1 MNATL
6 ETFNAANYPASPAA
20 STKSLWAAVGVLGV
34 CVVAMGGA
42 LVHVSSGKLPDA
54 AVSSAVSGNAPALA
68 TPMQSLSS
76 GLMPLT
82 APAGLLAPVPAQEK
96 SNIEKK
102 PADASVKSPP
112 VATKSGANTGTV
124 EKRNAPV
131 LVASSDAGTAPVPQP
146 ASHATVQ
153 ALPAPAP
160 SPVLVAQPVA
170 KPICASC
177 GVVETVTPIVRKGE
191 PGAVGAIAGGVL
203 GAVIGNQV
211 GQGTGKTV
219 ATVLGGVGGVL
230 AGREI
235 EKNVKKTT
243 VYNVQVR
250 MEDGSL
256 RSFEQ
261 ASSLAVGAKVTVE
274 AGSLRAE

>member
-6 ETFNAANYPASPAA
+6 DVFNAPSPAA
-20 STKSLWAAVGVLGV
+20 SSGSSKTLWAAVGVLGV

-42 LVHVSSGKLPDA
+42 LVHISAGKPQEA
-54 AVSSAVSGNAPALA
+54 YTASAPV
-68 TPMQSLSS
+68 QSLSS
-76 GLMPLT
+76 SLMPLS
-82 APAGLLAPVPAQEK
+82 APAALPATVPEAEK
-96 SNIEKK
+96 AVSEKK
-102 PADASVKSPP
+102 SANVIVKSSHS
-112 VATKSGANTGTV
+112 ATKSGVSSGAGAS
-124 EKRNAPV
+124 EKPHAPV
-131 LVASSDAGTAPVPQP
+131 MVARNSPAPVAEPAAARAPVEAQTAPVPM
-146 ASHATVQ
+146 
-153 ALPAPAP
+153 PAPAP
-160 SPVLVAQPVA
+160 TPVVVAQPAA

-177 GVVETVTPIVRKGE
+177 GVVESVTPITRKGE

-203 GAVIGNQV
+203 GAVLGNQV
-211 GQGTGKTV
+211 GQGSGKTV

-261 ASSLAVGAKVTVE
+261 ASSMAVGAKVTVE
-274 AGSLRAE
+274 AGSLRAG